1 MNQIPESHRDPILV
15 RQALEGLLHG
25 AVELRIGAVDNLL
38 GTLDHAHVGRPAL
51 HLVAA
56 GVPGKALGR
65 AAVHRH
71 HVDVRLSVV
80 LAGEGYPL
88 PVHLIGLRVETRR
101 VYAYPDR
108 RYVVLTGPMEHEQS
122 TGTVVEGAIET
133 LSSRTQDIPAPT
145 RLRNRMG
152 NVPLPQA

>member
-1 MNQIPESHRDPILV
+1 MTKHRFPTD
-15 RQALEGLLHG
+15 LETTF
-25 AVELRIGAVDNLL
+25 N
-38 GTLDHAHVGRPAL
+38 
-51 HLVAA
+51 
-56 GVPGKALGR
+56 
-65 AAVHRH
+65 
-71 HVDVRLSVV
+71 
-80 LAGEGYPL
+80 Y
-88 PVHLIGLRVETRR
+88 LIGLRVETRR

-122 TGTVVEGAIET
+122 IGTVVGGAIET